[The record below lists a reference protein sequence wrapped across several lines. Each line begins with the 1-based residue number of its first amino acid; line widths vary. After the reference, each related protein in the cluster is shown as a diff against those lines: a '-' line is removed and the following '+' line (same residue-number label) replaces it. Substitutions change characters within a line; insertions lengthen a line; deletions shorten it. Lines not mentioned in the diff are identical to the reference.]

1 MLAVGSLPMASARP
15 AGCNNGSDCLKS
27 WDEAEYNDY
36 VARYNPFNGTD
47 AAILYTEKEAKA
59 MLQILSSK
67 NASQIIDSTGNS
79 RGSQDKQLSCVFAL
93 LGGVLCMYDRTAR
106 IRTANCGMYCET
118 FQYKN
123 GLYYGYVKD
132 ESSNLPS
139 RADRCCFNHDIAL
152 HNRGYPISAG
162 TRAACPIHRAMYNC
176 MVSKNTAWGIS
187 IAQKLVSC
195 LRC

>member
-1 MLAVGSLPMASARP
+1 MNSPSTHLMALCLCVVMLAVGSLPMASARP

-93 LGGVLCMYDRTAR
+93 LGGVLCILEQQIVVCIARHSNTRTAF
-106 IRTANCGMYCET
+106 TMVMLKTSLVT
-118 FQYKN
+118 FPAELI
-123 GLYYGYVKD
+123 G
-132 ESSNLPS
+132 
-139 RADRCCFNHDIAL
+139 
-152 HNRGYPISAG
+152 
-162 TRAACPIHRAMYNC
+162 AA
-176 MVSKNTAWGIS
+176 S
-187 IAQKLVSC
+187 IMT
-195 LRC
+195 